1 MPDVVVT
8 HVTADC
14 EFVILGCDGVWD
26 VTSDSEV
33 PLHFFMMFCI
43 KNREFFSFHANLRFV
58 QAAKMLCDA
67 PTNDDIGKAARQIV
81 RSSFE
86 RLSDDNTTVVAVR
99 FEQCGEKNGGDE

>member
-1 MPDVVVT
+1 MQT
-8 HVTADC
+8 FLC
-14 EFVILGCDGVWD
+14 
-26 VTSDSEV
+26 
-33 PLHFFMMFCI
+33 
-43 KNREFFSFHANLRFV
+43 FV

-99 FEQCGEKNGGDE
+99 FEQCGEKNGGDDKNSPAAKRHKASD